1 MKEIKDYCDLSN
13 AERIKLGMVLA
24 KAIIEDGMV
33 DYRGSYSFGDGLEV
47 HRLYDMEAFLALNDY
62 LESEGISQD
71 EWEDEN
77 DIELFKEDGE
87 VGVIYTR
94 EVLNEV
100 LMNEF
105 DDYVGCVTNNV
116 SFSKVEL
123 V

>member
-1 MKEIKDYCDLSN
+1 MITDYCDLSN
-13 AERIKLGMVLA
+13 AECIKLGKSLA
-24 KAIIEDGMV
+24 EAIIKDGMV
-33 DYRGSYSFGDGLEV
+33 SYFGSYSFGDGLEV

-87 VGVIYTR
+87 VGVIFTR